1 MPVVVG
7 ALGSLAD
14 ELVLLAVQT
23 GRTLRRLAAP
33 ALGLMLL
40 GWSANELSILLATEV
55 SARWPLL
62 VVVVLAVGVVLQ
74 LATILALLR
83 LAAVH
88 LGIPG
93 MLHRAAIGTEVDDA
107 RDTSV
112 VHLLTTTLLPFL
124 GMYAAFGFASAYA
137 SRLIK
142 LASERK
148 GLGDL
153 VSALNPVNNSG
164 MMAAT
169 VGVLVAGWLF
179 KKLIDPW
186 LARTRHPL
194 LVGAVQVLVE
204 ASLLL
209 FGLLVAFR
217 IFEQIALWQSSRVY
231 HAWLEQAA
239 DWAGGLVHVD
249 VPAVLTAAWAFL
261 SGTLWPLLF
270 DGLTRPL
277 LWLAMA
283 GLVFG
288 SRVLSLADLW
298 SVGRPAGQVRSRRER
313 MLARLQAD
321 TEVATGVRLIALKG
335 QAFLLGGL
343 DGTII
348 PAWQSLRLVLRAGWP
363 FLGAFVIAFTVVDLA
378 GTAAQ
383 LAVFRLVGGHDI
395 GFWLRLL
402 PFIDMIEVVLQM
414 TVVWILLAV
423 AYTRALSIFAGRT
436 ADDVEPVLVSGNPK
450 LRDTVRS
457 GATVAVAVSIAT
469 SLFVV
474 AAGVVDGKLKLGHE
488 TNRVALG
495 EPGDLQGARV
505 LAAEPRLARSLT
517 WGGDTVTT
525 QGIFVVLTVAVSSP
539 GPSGASVF
547 ATLRSGE
554 RSYRTWPGYGP
565 AVAPAGFLVGS
576 QIVFEVDP
584 SDLGPDTV
592 VELEPME
599 PVQSYQEWVQ
609 VPLGFGVD
617 AAATAY
623 AAVEVD
629 TTVFRAAT

>member
-1 MPVVVG
+1 VLD
-7 ALGSLAD
+7 ALGGLAD
-14 ELVLLAVQT
+14 EVVLLAVQT

-55 SARWPLL
+55 SATWPWL

-93 MLHRAAIGTEVDDA
+93 MLKRAAIGTEVDDT

-112 VHLLTTTLLPFL
+112 LHLMTTTLLPFL
-124 GMYAAFGFASAYA
+124 GMYAAFGFASGYA
-137 SRLIK
+137 SRLVK
-142 LASERK
+142 LASVRK
-148 GLGDL
+148 GFGDL
-153 VSALNPVNNSG
+153 PGALDPFADG
-164 MMAAT
+164 RLMATTIA
-169 VGVLVAGWLF
+169 VLVAGWLF
-179 KKLIDPW
+179 KKLVDPW
-186 LARTRHPL
+186 LDRTRYPL
-194 LVGAVQVLVE
+194 LVGALQVLVE
-204 ASLLL
+204 AVLL
-209 FGLLVAFR
+209 FVGLLVAFR
-217 IFEQIALWQSSRVY
+217 IFDEISLWLSSRVY
-231 HAWLEQAA
+231 DAWLEQAMA
-239 DWAGGLVHVD
+239 WVSGLVRVD
-249 VPAVLTAAWAFL
+249 VPEVLTAGWSFF

-270 DGLTRPL
+270 GGLTRPL

-298 SVGRPAGQVRSRRER
+298 SVGQPATQVRTRRER
-313 MLARLQAD
+313 MLARLHAD

-335 QAFLLGGL
+335 QEFLLGGI

-378 GTAAQ
+378 GTVAQ
-383 LAVFRLVGGHDI
+383 IAVFRLVGGHEV

-402 PFIDMIEVVLQM
+402 PLVDMIELVLQM
-414 TVVWILLAV
+414 TVIWILLAV

-436 ADDVEPVLVSGNPK
+436 PDDVEPVLVTGNPK

-457 GATVAVAVSIAT
+457 GATVALTVTVAT

-474 AAGVVDGKLKLGHE
+474 AAGAVHGRLELGHE

-517 WGGDTVTT
+517 FGRDTVTT
-525 QGIFVVLTVAVSSP
+525 QGVFVVLTVLVSSP
-539 GPSGASVF
+539 GPSGATVF

-554 RSYRTWPGYGP
+554 RSYRSWPGFGP
-565 AVAPAGFLVGS
+565 PTAPAGFVVGRD
-576 QIVFEVDP
+576 IVFEVDP
-584 SDLGPDTV
+584 ADLGPETV

-609 VPLGFGVD
+609 VPLGLGAD
-617 AAATAY
+617 AAATASS
-623 AAVEVD
+623 AVEVD
-629 TTVFRAAT
+629 TTGSRAAT